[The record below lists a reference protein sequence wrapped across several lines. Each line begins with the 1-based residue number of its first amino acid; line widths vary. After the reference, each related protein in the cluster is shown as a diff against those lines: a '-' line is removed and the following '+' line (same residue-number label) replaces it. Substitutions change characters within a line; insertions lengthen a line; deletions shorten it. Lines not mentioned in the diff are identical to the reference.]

1 MPVTVSI
8 ACELL
13 SFGMS
18 KKLKDLAAIIYA
30 YIKKYIDKENKK

>member
-1 MPVTVSI
+1 
-8 ACELL
+8 
-13 SFGMS
+13 MS